1 MADLDDLF
9 TLGSIGFDGMTGNKP
24 RAWDAIL
31 AKQVQ
36 DAWHRNR
43 AELSTRERGRRRLTT
58 IDPQGEGIEIKG
70 ETNRTS
76 HTHADT
82 VGPSSLTKREE
93 AVSSF
98 LLCIEKNSDMLM
110 IA

>member
-1 MADLDDLF
+1 MVSEVSP
-9 TLGSIGFDGMTGNKP
+9 GKNPGVGNV
-24 RAWDAIL
+24 IL
-31 AKQVQ
+31 AKRVKE
-36 DAWHRNR
+36 ACHRHG
-43 AELSTRERGRRRLTT
+43 AELSTGERGRRRLTT

-98 LLCIEKNSDMLM
+98 LQCIEKNSDMLM